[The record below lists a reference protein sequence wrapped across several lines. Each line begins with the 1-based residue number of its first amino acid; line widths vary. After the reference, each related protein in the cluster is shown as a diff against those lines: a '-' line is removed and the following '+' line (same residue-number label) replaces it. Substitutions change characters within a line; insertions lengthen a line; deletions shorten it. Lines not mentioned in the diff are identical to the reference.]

1 MYCAC
6 LEVQST
12 RSLTKRWAR
21 ACLTSARIQHARR
34 RGQSSHIPPGSFV
47 RPIRVL
53 AFRESESPPA
63 IRCVTAAEAGSR
75 CDLMPCEGP
84 FIIAAARP
92 HRLHSVAFG
101 GVRSSAIGAAVAEFS
116 RWLCSALFSARYH
129 PPTHTHITCSC
140 GSPGAGAR
148 LFWRSLRGVE
158 CRLAEQRVASVRR
171 HRDRARHSG
180 QALQCEGADG
190 VASKLGQIRKLD
202 SSRPPQEHRARYR
215 SQCTIT

>member
-1 MYCAC
+1 MGAC
-6 LEVQST
+6 V
-12 RSLTKRWAR
+12 
-21 ACLTSARIQHARR
+21 
-34 RGQSSHIPPGSFV
+34 SHISAAPTCTTPRPIKSHSTGFV
-47 RPIRVL
+47 RSTYSCARLSGVGVATCDQMCDRGRGRVPL
-53 AFRESESPPA
+53 RSHAMRRAVYNSGSE
-63 IRCVTAAEAGSR
+63 TA
-75 CDLMPCEGP
+75 
-84 FIIAAARP
+84 
-92 HRLHSVAFG
+92 SVAIG

-140 GSPGAGAR
+140 GWPGAGAR
-148 LFWRSLRGVE
+148 LFWRLLRGVE
-158 CRLAEQRVASVRR
+158 CRLAEQSVASVRR